1 MSVSDMLMSGVS
13 LMFIGMGIVYTFLL
27 VLVFVMKGMSKL
39 AMRLAP
45 QGGGD
50 TPAFQPAVPTQGQAG
65 MRGDLIAV
73 ITAAVSRYR
82 ASHR

>member
-45 QGGGD
+45 PGGGD
-50 TPAFQPAVPTQGQAG
+50 TPVYQPAMSPQGQSG
-65 MRGDLIAV
+65 MRGDLIAA
-73 ITAAVSRYR
+73 IGAAVARYR

>member
-45 QGGGD
+45 QGSGD
-50 TPAFQPAVPTQGQAG
+50 TP
-65 MRGDLIAV
+65 
-73 ITAAVSRYR
+73 RY
-82 ASHR
+82 